1 MTDEEYEKFIED
13 FNKTM
18 LSGGDLEAKTTDL
31 GNGVAATIYQ
41 RKDADPKV
49 KIKKEI
55 LTPKTH

>member
-1 MTDEEYEKFIED
+1 MTDEEYEKWIKD

-31 GNGVAATIYQ
+31 GNGVEATVYQ

-49 KIKKEI
+49 RVKRK
-55 LTPKTH
+55 H